1 MPHLNDEPSVATDSR
16 SSAPVDYQHLVETL
30 PEGVFTVD
38 DQWRI
43 TSFNKSAESIT
54 GYSQPDVL
62 GRRCW
67 EIFRADLC
75 RCDCPMAVAM
85 KTGKTRFDQEV
96 CTFNR
101 HGKRQTLM
109 VNVSV
114 IQNDQGT
121 VVGAVETFREAMWD
135 ARKNALLGSSAHG
148 IKGIV
153 GKSESMQSLFSILPD
168 VAASAASVLICGE
181 SGTGKDLIARALH
194 DMSPRRKGPF
204 VAVNCAS
211 LAESLL
217 ESELFGHE
225 KGAFTGAERAKPGRF
240 EMASGGTL
248 FLDEIGELKP
258 ELQVKLLRVIEQREF
273 ERVGGTRTIP
283 LGARVISATH
293 QNLSTAMAEGRF
305 RKDLYYRLRTV
316 PIDIAPLRQ
325 RPDDIPLLVDHFIR
339 QFNRRYEKT
348 VRSMDPK
355 VLDSLQAYHWPGN
368 VRELERCIEH
378 AFVFVKGPVIFARH
392 LPDLHEWDDGPP
404 PAHRPSVRSGPSP
417 VGRIDRK
424 AVMAALAQTGGRR
437 EAAAQSLGISR
448 TSMWRRM
455 KQYGLL

>member
-1 MPHLNDEPSVATDSR
+1 MNRSNDDQSVDTDIR
-16 SSAPVDYQHLVETL
+16 SFKTVDYRHVVETL

-43 TSFNKSAESIT
+43 TSFNKTAETIT

-75 RCDCPMAVAM
+75 RCDCPMAMAM

-114 IQNDQGT
+114 IQNEKGN
-121 VVGAVETFREAMWD
+121 VVGAVETFRAALWD
-135 ARKNALLGSSAHG
+135 ARKNALLGTNAYG

-153 GKSESMQSLFSILPD
+153 GKSESMRSVFSILPD
-168 VAASAASVLICGE
+168 VAASSASVLICGE
-181 SGTGKDLIARALH
+181 SGTGKDLVARAIH

-225 KGAFTGAERAKPGRF
+225 KGAFTGAERGKPGRF
-240 EMASGGTL
+240 EMATGGTL

-258 ELQVKLLRVIEQREF
+258 ELQVKLLRVIEQRGF

-283 LGARVISATH
+283 MGARIISATH
-293 QNLSTAMAEGRF
+293 QNLSAAMVGNRF

-316 PIDIAPLRQ
+316 PIDIAPLRE

-339 QFNRRYEKT
+339 QFNCRYEKT

-355 VLDSLQAYHWPGN
+355 VLDGLQTYHWPGN

-392 LPDLHEWDDGPP
+392 LPDLHDLEDAPP
-404 PAHRPSVRSGPSP
+404 PPRHPQSRKIPSP
-417 VGRIDRK
+417 PVRFDRK
-424 AVMAALAQTGGRR
+424 AIMAALAYTGGRR
-437 EAAAQSLGISR
+437 EAAARYLGISR

-455 KQYGLL
+455 KQFGLL

>member
-1 MPHLNDEPSVATDSR
+1 MNHSNDDQSVNTDTR
-16 SSAPVDYQHLVETL
+16 SFKPVDYQHVVETL

-43 TSFNKSAESIT
+43 TSFNKTAETIT
-54 GYSQPDVL
+54 GFSRPDVL
-62 GRRCW
+62 GQRCW

-75 RCDCPMAVAM
+75 RCDCPMAMAM
-85 KTGKTRFDQEV
+85 KTGKTRFDQEI

-101 HGKRQTLM
+101 NGERQTLM

-114 IQNDQGT
+114 IQNEKGT
-121 VVGAVETFREAMWD
+121 VVGAVETFRTAMWD
-135 ARKNALLGSSAHG
+135 TRKNALLGASVYG
-148 IKGIV
+148 TKGIV
-153 GKSESMQSLFSILPD
+153 GKSESMQSVFSILPD

-181 SGTGKDLIARALH
+181 SGTGKDLIARAIH
-194 DMSPRRKGPF
+194 DMSSRRKGPF

-225 KGAFTGAERAKPGRF
+225 KGAFTGAERTKPGRF
-240 EMASGGTL
+240 EMANGGTL

-283 LGARVISATH
+283 LRARIISATH
-293 QNLSTAMAEGRF
+293 QNLSTSMVGGRF

-316 PIDIAPLRQ
+316 PIDIAPLRE

-392 LPDLHEWDDGPP
+392 LPDLHELEDTPP
-404 PAHRPSVRSGPSP
+404 PARHPKSRIIPSP
-417 VGRIDRK
+417 PGRIDRK
-424 AVMAALAQTGGRR
+424 AIMAALAHTGGRR
-437 EAAAQSLGISR
+437 ESAARYLGISR

>member
-1 MPHLNDEPSVATDSR
+1 MNHSNDDQSADSDTR
-16 SSAPVDYQHLVETL
+16 SFEPVDYRHVVETL

-43 TSFNKSAESIT
+43 TSFNKTAETIT

-67 EIFRADLC
+67 EIFRADVC
-75 RCDCPMAVAM
+75 RCDCPMAMAM

-114 IQNDQGT
+114 IQNETGT
-121 VVGAVETFREAMWD
+121 VVGAVETFRMAMWD
-135 ARKNALLGSSAHG
+135 ARKKALLGSSAHG

-153 GKSESMQSLFSILPD
+153 GKSESMQSVFSILPD

-181 SGTGKDLIARALH
+181 SGTGKDLIARAIH

-225 KGAFTGAERAKPGRF
+225 KGAFTGAERTKPGRF
-240 EMASGGTL
+240 EMANGGTL

-283 LGARVISATH
+283 LGARIISATH
-293 QNLSTAMAEGRF
+293 QNLSAAMAGNRF

-316 PIDIAPLRQ
+316 PVDIVPLRD

-339 QFNRRYEKT
+339 RFNRRYEKT

-355 VLDSLQAYHWPGN
+355 VLDNLQTYHWPGN

-392 LPDLHEWDDGPP
+392 LPDLHEWEDT
-404 PAHRPSVRSGPSP
+404 PSP
-417 VGRIDRK
+417 VQHSRIRRITSPAGQIDRK
-424 AVMAALAQTGGRR
+424 AVMTALAQTGGRR
-437 EAAAQSLGISR
+437 EAAAHSLGISR

>member
-1 MPHLNDEPSVATDSR
+1 MNHSSDDQSVDTDTPSFK
-16 SSAPVDYQHLVETL
+16 PVDYRHVVETL

-43 TSFNKSAESIT
+43 TSFNKTAETIT

-75 RCDCPMAVAM
+75 RCDCPMAIAM
-85 KTGKTRFDQEV
+85 KTGKTRFDQEI

-114 IQNDQGT
+114 IQNEKGT
-121 VVGAVETFREAMWD
+121 VVGAVETFRMAMWD
-135 ARKNALLGSSAHG
+135 ARKNALLGSSAYG

-181 SGTGKDLIARALH
+181 SGTGKDLVARAIH

-240 EMASGGTL
+240 EMANGGTL

-283 LGARVISATH
+283 LGARIISATH
-293 QNLSTAMAEGRF
+293 QNLSTAMVNGRF

-316 PIDIAPLRQ
+316 PIDIAPLRE
-325 RPDDIPLLVDHFIR
+325 RPDDISLLVDHFIR

-348 VRSMDPK
+348 VRSVDPK
-355 VLDSLQAYHWPGN
+355 VLDNLRVYHWPGN

-392 LPDLHEWDDGPP
+392 LPDLHELEASPP
-404 PAHRPSVRSGPSP
+404 PPRHPKSRKMPSP
-417 VGRIDRK
+417 PGRIDRK
-424 AVMAALAQTGGRR
+424 AIMAALAHTGGRR
-437 EAAAQSLGISR
+437 EAAACYLGISR

-455 KQYGLL
+455 KQFGLL